1 MEADSRKAAEQA
13 KARCSAQVLWV
24 THTIFAGL
32 VLWLAVP
39 AMSTA
44 QPVSPAG
51 TWLSENREIQVR
63 IAECGAGYCGTIV
76 SSRTFKTDVNNP
88 NPSLRSGSLVG
99 TRMIWDLTQSPD
111 GSWTG
116 SLYNP
121 QDGRIYSGRVRVTAP
136 NSLELSGCVLGG
148 LICQSQVWT
157 RVR

>member
-1 MEADSRKAAEQA
+1 MEANSRKAAERA

-24 THTIFAGL
+24 TRAILAGL

-51 TWLSENREIQVR
+51 TWLSENGEIQVR
-63 IAECGAGYCGTIV
+63 TAECGAAFCGTIV
-76 SSRTFKTDVNNP
+76 SSRRFKTDANNP
-88 NPSLRSGSLVG
+88 DRSLRSRPLVG
-99 TRMIWDLTQSPD
+99 IRMIWDLTPSPD
-111 GSWTG
+111 GSWRG

-136 NSLELSGCVLGG
+136 TALELSGCVLGG
-148 LICQSQVWT
+148 LICRSQVWT

>member
-1 MEADSRKAAEQA
+1 MEANSRKAAERA

-24 THTIFAGL
+24 TRTIFAGL
-32 VLWLAVP
+32 VLWLAL
-39 AMSTA
+39 ASLSGA
-44 QPVSPAG
+44 QLVSPAG
-51 TWLSENREIQVR
+51 TWLSENGEVQVR
-63 IAECGAGYCGTIV
+63 MAECGAADCGTIG
-76 SSRTFKTDVNNP
+76 SSRRFKTDANNP
-88 NPSLRSGSLVG
+88 DISLRSRPLVG
-99 TRMIWDLTQSPD
+99 IRMIWDLTPSSD

-157 RVR
+157 RVS